1 MLRIHTL
8 KSTKV
13 DIKTN
18 VFRFTHTGLISNI
31 LYSHLFLK
39 NIKLLSYNH
48 TCLCKIKKIQLK
60 MVKIKEAAYKQLF
73 KTKYE
78 EM

>member
-18 VFRFTHTGLISNI
+18 VFHFTHTGLISNI

-48 TCLCKIKKIQLK
+48 TCIRKIKKIQLK